1 MTQKELKRLNRRQLL
16 ELLITQTE
24 RADRMEARVNELELE
39 LENKELRVAEAG
51 SIAEASLRLNGVFEA
66 AEAAA
71 EQYLV
76 SIRNQATICQQM
88 EDERRKKADEMLAEA
103 ERKCSERELQAEEKV
118 KHISD
123 TLKQWSKL
131 FQDMMVSQDD
141 EK

>member
-88 EDERRKKADEMLAEA
+88 EDESRKKADEMLAEA

-118 KHISD
+118 RHISD

>member
-88 EDERRKKADEMLAEA
+88 EDESRKKADEMLAEA